1 MPLTRNL
8 PMTIFTDPILNA
20 PHPDC
25 KCCGGTGWFFT
36 NGNGD
41 EDECECAENGD
52 PMDEAP
58 GCFGHP

>member
-1 MPLTRNL
+1 
-8 PMTIFTDPILNA
+8 MTIFTDPILNA